1 MDQLSE
7 QQTFQPTTS
16 LPDVSA
22 FGETTPVETV
32 EPMERMESVETME
45 ASLCETTPQDAAKL
59 QRFRLLLAQQ
69 GYVRPGTAEF
79 HRVRRLLNGLGRKNW
94 VRRLAERALRQE
106 PIEPK
111 EVEALIHCVIDPS
124 AGRWRRRQ
132 VAAWTLAHIPLDDEQ
147 KVLASH
153 ALCLVLDQNLPYDT
167 SRMFRLCVRWVS
179 TVLALAGGLALLTTL
194 GDNIDASAWLYN
206 VLVAAFAMAIL
217 STLFFMPAASL
228 VADDRRVNRV
238 RAEAAWSLGLLRQ
251 AESVDALAAVV
262 GPLSGLR
269 RPALTSLLAILPL
282 LTPEHYGQLKTPTVP
297 NLCQHVLT
305 QADDDLVLAALTALE
320 RAGDGRAVAPVKLLC
335 HESVREPIRGRALN
349 VLPILQERQDRERAS
364 GMLLR
369 GAEAPVATPDQ
380 LVRPVDAESFT
391 PSEQLL
397 RADLTP
403 SPSPKD
409 LRLKAQGG
417 EGSH

>member
-1 MDQLSE
+1 
-7 QQTFQPTTS
+7 
-16 LPDVSA
+16 
-22 FGETTPVETV
+22 
-32 EPMERMESVETME
+32 
-45 ASLCETTPQDAAKL
+45 
-59 QRFRLLLAQQ
+59 
-69 GYVRPGTAEF
+69 
-79 HRVRRLLNGLGRKNW
+79 
-94 VRRLAERALRQE
+94 
-106 PIEPK
+106 
-111 EVEALIHCVIDPS
+111 
-124 AGRWRRRQ
+124 
-132 VAAWTLAHIPLDDEQ
+132 
-147 KVLASH
+147 
-153 ALCLVLDQNLPYDT
+153 
-167 SRMFRLCVRWVS
+167 
-179 TVLALAGGLALLTTL
+179 
-194 GDNIDASAWLYN
+194 
-206 VLVAAFAMAIL
+206 
-217 STLFFMPAASL
+217 
-228 VADDRRVNRV
+228 
-238 RAEAAWSLGLLRQ
+238 
-251 AESVDALAAVV
+251 
-262 GPLSGLR
+262 
-269 RPALTSLLAILPL
+269 
-282 LTPEHYGQLKTPTVP
+282 
-297 NLCQHVLT
+297 VLT